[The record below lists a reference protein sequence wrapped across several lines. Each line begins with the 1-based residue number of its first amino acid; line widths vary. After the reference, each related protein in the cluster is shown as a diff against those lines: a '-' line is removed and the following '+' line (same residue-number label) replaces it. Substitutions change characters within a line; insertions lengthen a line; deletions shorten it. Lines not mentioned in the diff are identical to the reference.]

1 MSYHKLE
8 FLLVGFNSSL
18 RVSYK
23 KQKYMELFFDVL
35 PKILNEDTKEIG
47 KTLVNG
53 GIPEIFS
60 HEYCI
65 RKLKEVHEKINP
77 DLLFHRIN
85 IQKHISDLET
95 VEKAYKLY
103 EP

>member
-1 MSYHKLE
+1 
-8 FLLVGFNSSL
+8 
-18 RVSYK
+18 
-23 KQKYMELFFDVL
+23 MEQFFDVL

-53 GIPEIFS
+53 AIPEIFS

-65 RKLKEVHEKINP
+65 SKLKEVHEKINP

-85 IQKHISDLET
+85 IQKHISDLES